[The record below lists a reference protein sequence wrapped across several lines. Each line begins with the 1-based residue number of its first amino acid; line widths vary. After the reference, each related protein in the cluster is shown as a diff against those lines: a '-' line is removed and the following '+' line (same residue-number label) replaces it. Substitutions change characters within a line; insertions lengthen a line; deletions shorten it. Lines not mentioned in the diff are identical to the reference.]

1 MKIYA
6 YKEYNGKIRPFN
18 LHAHTNDEG
27 RSSSWWLE
35 VNGEIQ
41 TLVAKD
47 GTRSDYGSSL
57 GYLIKANG
65 IEVMEVGS
73 LIPSS
78 SIPEDMRMDIG
89 L

>member
-6 YKEYNGKIRPFN
+6 YKEYDGRIRPFN

-35 VNGEIQ
+35 VDGDTQ
-41 TLVAKD
+41 TLVAQD
-47 GTRSDYGSSL
+47 GTRSDYGDSL
-57 GYLIKANG
+57 NWLIKEHG
-65 IEVMEVGS
+65 IEVIEVGS
-73 LIPSS
+73 IVPGSG
-78 SIPEDMRMDIG
+78 IPEDMRMDVG